1 MYLKPST
8 ALRNEYQQV
17 ATLAKASGEPI
28 IITNKGEADLVL
40 LSVEAFEE
48 REKML
53 DHRASI
59 LEAEF
64 SRLACASTYSVEE
77 ARSRLKE
84 KYENA

>member
-1 MYLKPST
+1 MDLKPST

-40 LSVEAFEE
+40 LSVEAYEE

-64 SRLACASTYSVEE
+64 SRLAGAATYSVEE
-77 ARSRLKE
+77 VRSRLKE

>member
-1 MYLKPST
+1 M
-8 ALRNEYQQV
+8 

-40 LSVEAFEE
+40 LSVEAYEE

-64 SRLACASTYSVEE
+64 SRLAGAPTHSVEE
-77 ARSRLKE
+77 VRSRLKE